1 MGYDCRAGVSLLL
14 RENPYGVFS
23 CYQGFISLLYAIR
36 RFLSIEKTIISSQYP
51 VGVFY

>member
-23 CYQGFISLLYAIR
+23 CYQGFISLFYAVR
-36 RFLSIEKTIISSQYP
+36 RFLSIANKQSSRP
-51 VGVFY
+51 NTP